1 MAETYW
7 TQLSFEAWKAL
18 EAESKL
24 RGKSSDEVASEIIL
38 SSVSGKAREMAEMM
52 QPQEVFIHKEDDGRR
67 EQGQFHHGAPGY
79 R

>member
-24 RGKSSDEVASEIIL
+24 RGKSSDEVATEIIL
-38 SSVSGKAREMAEMM
+38 LGVSAKAKEIAEKMLLPDLSIQDEAERM
-52 QPQEVFIHKEDDGRR
+52 K
-67 EQGQFHHGAPGY
+67 EQGYFHHGSPGY